1 LFGALEAAAQFGGR
15 LKPNGTRQQEN
26 ETLKIRTYATG
37 QKILGAENGDEL
49 KTIIC

>member
-26 ETLKIRTYATG
+26 ETLCEN
-37 QKILGAENGDEL
+37 QDLKILGAENGDEL
-49 KTIIC
+49 KTIVC